1 MKQSYFFLIMGLL
14 SSGWLSAQEAVVVS
28 GGGGSGGGGST
39 TYSIG
44 QVTYTEISGSTGS
57 VIQGVQQPY
66 EIFVLGRDD
75 HKNIS
80 LNISAYPNPTV
91 SYLTLQINAEIKG
104 LRYQLFDLNGRL
116 LRNEKITAIETS
128 IPMQTYNDAVY
139 ILKVYSNQ
147 SELKTFKIIKSN
159 P

>member
-14 SSGWLSAQEAVVVS
+14 SSGWLSAQEAIVVS

-104 LRYQLFDLNGRL
+104 LVYQLFDLNGRL